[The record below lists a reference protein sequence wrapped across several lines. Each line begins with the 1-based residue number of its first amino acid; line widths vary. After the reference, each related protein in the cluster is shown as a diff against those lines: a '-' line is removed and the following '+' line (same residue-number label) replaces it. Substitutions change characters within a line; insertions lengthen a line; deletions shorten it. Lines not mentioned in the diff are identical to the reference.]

1 MKMGMAAVGVREQV
15 RQMNLTREERE
26 ACMQTGPSAKG
37 LTLGEALSHAIK
49 TQSASLDRIIQS
61 GAEKAAT
68 GEEIGTVKASSVVV
82 ILDSEVKRCRVGRAK
97 EGWFLRVETR
107 RGVFG
112 STGWPTAAAATGVMG
127 LFLRTGYLIEK
138 AAGPGRKG

>member
-1 MKMGMAAVGVREQV
+1 M
-15 RQMNLTREERE
+15 
-26 ACMQTGPSAKG
+26 
-37 LTLGEALSHAIK
+37 GEALSHAYRVSPFVK
-49 TQSASLDRIIQS
+49 V
-61 GAEKAAT
+61 KAAATKPAT

-82 ILDSEVKRCRVGRAK
+82 ILDNEVKRCRVGRAK
-97 EGWFLRVETR
+97 EGGWFLRVETR

-138 AAGPGRKG
+138 AAGQR

>member
-26 ACMQTGPSAKG
+26 ACPSGKG
-37 LTLGEALSHAIK
+37 QGTATKPA
-49 TQSASLDRIIQS
+49 T
-61 GAEKAAT
+61 EKAAT
-68 GEEIGTVKASSVVV
+68 GEEIGAVKASSVVV

-97 EGWFLRVETR
+97 AGGWFLRVETR

-138 AAGPGRKG
+138 ATGNEKVEAPK

>member
-26 ACMQTGPSAKG
+26 ACRQMASSGKG
-37 LTLGEALSHAIK
+37 QGTATKPA
-49 TQSASLDRIIQS
+49 T
-61 GAEKAAT
+61 EKAAA
-68 GEEIGTVKASSVVV
+68 EEIGAVKASSVVV

-138 AAGPGRKG
+138 AAGHGKGK